1 MARWPAVTPLRFT
14 VVTLF
19 PELFRSWRESALLAK
34 ALAAGLIELR
44 LVDPRAF
51 TQDRHRTVDDTP
63 YGGGEGMVLKV
74 EPFVAAIEAAA
85 AALPGCPAHRV
96 LLSPQGQR
104 LTQSRLHALSEHSHL
119 ILVCGRYE
127 GFDERVRASVDEELS
142 LGDFVLNG
150 GEVAAMAVIDGLSRL
165 VPGVIGNA
173 ASLQTES
180 HAAGLL
186 EYPQYT
192 RPREFRGQAVP
203 EVLLS
208 GDHERIRRWRRQQM
222 LLRTHQRRPDLWA
235 AFVPEAEDRALAAE
249 VDLMLDPG
257 VGAGAAVGPSTP
269 PGPVSI
275 ALLHHPVHD
284 RDGQV
289 VTTALTNLDLHDIA
303 RSARTYGLERY
314 FVVTPL
320 TSQQE
325 LAQRILGHWR
335 DGGHGAGTHA
345 SRAEAL
351 AAVEVAPDLEA
362 VVATITR
369 RSGRPPLVV
378 ATTAAARAGQI
389 DVAALRR
396 RWAIGQPLLLLLGTG
411 WGLTQ
416 ALLDRADAVLLPL
429 RGPTPYNHLSVR
441 SAAAILLDRLLGLRQ
456 EHGPSA

>member
-1 MARWPAVTPLRFT
+1 MRFS

-19 PELFRSWRESALLAK
+19 PELFRSWLESALLGK
-34 ALAAGLIELR
+34 AVAAGRIEVRLI
-44 LVDPRAF
+44 DPRAF
-51 TQDRHRTVDDTP
+51 AHDRHHTVDDTP

-85 AALPGCPAHRV
+85 EALPAVAAHRV
-96 LLSPQGQR
+96 LLSPQGAR
-104 LTQSRLHALSEHSHL
+104 LTQARLHSFALQPHL
-119 ILVCGRYE
+119 LLVCGRYE
-127 GFDERVRASVDEELS
+127 GFDERIRASVEEELS

-150 GEVAAMAVIDGLSRL
+150 GEVAAMAVIDGVSRL
-165 VPGVIGNA
+165 LPGVIGNR

-192 RPREFRGQAVP
+192 RPREYGGLAVP

-222 LLRTHQRRPDLWA
+222 LLRTRARRADLWR
-235 AFVPEAEDRALAAE
+235 AFSPDAEDRALLAE
-249 VDLMLDPG
+249 ARLP
-257 VGAGAAVGPSTP
+257 AT

-275 ALLHHPVHD
+275 ALLHHPVYD

-314 FVVTPL
+314 FVATPL

-325 LAQRILGHWR
+325 LVQRILGHWR
-335 DGGHGAGTHA
+335 TGHGANTHA

-351 AAVEVAPDLEA
+351 ARVEVAADLDA
-362 VVATITR
+362 VIAAISAR
-369 RSGRPPLVV
+369 AGRPPLVV
-378 ATTAAARAGQI
+378 ATTAARRPGQL
-389 DVAALRR
+389 DEAALRR
-396 RWAIGQPLLLLLGTG
+396 RWEPGQPLLLLLGTG

-429 RGPTPYNHLSVR
+429 GGPGEYNHLSVR
-441 SAAAILLDRLLGLRQ
+441 SAAAILLDRLFGLRQ
-456 EHGPSA
+456 EHGPPAQR